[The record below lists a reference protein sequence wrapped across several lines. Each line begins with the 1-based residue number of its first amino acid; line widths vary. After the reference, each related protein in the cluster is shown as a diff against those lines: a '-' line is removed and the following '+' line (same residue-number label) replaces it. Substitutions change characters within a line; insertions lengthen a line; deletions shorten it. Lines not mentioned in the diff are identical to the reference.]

1 MSAQD
6 ILILRRHQGVPN
18 GQQQRRDGQQVQR
31 ILWTQAKRSRALV
44 RLGGALRLPSQRRT

>member
-6 ILILRRHQGVPN
+6 ILILRRHQGVAN